1 MTENTVTSSIFTHF
15 ESVKDPRVNRCKK
28 HKLIDILFMTL
39 SAVICGADNWVAI
52 EAFCKAKKD
61 WLTDVLKL
69 KNGIPSHDT
78 FGNVFAMLDTAQ
90 FSESFT
96 HWMRDIATLSDNEI
110 IAVDGKCLRGTKDGN
125 KSAIYMVSAWACK
138 NKCVLGQ
145 QVVDE
150 KSNEI
155 TAVPKLLKKL
165 NLTGVTV
172 TADAMGCQRDLS
184 KQIVE
189 QGGDYLFCLKGNQGT
204 LHDDVMLWFKGQFQ
218 KQFKQHETLDG
229 GHGRIEHRLTMS
241 TSDIDWLQE
250 HHNWPYLKSITAV
263 TSKREIK
270 DSEAESGYK
279 ESLETRYFISSVSAD
294 KVEKISTAIRA
305 HWGIENQLHWSLD
318 MSFDEDHSRAR
329 VGNSAANLSTI
340 RHVAL
345 NLINKEKTA
354 KVGVKT
360 KRLKAGWDEQY
371 LRKIIQGI

>member
-1 MTENTVTSSIFTHF
+1 
-15 ESVKDPRVNRCKK
+15 
-28 HKLIDILFMTL
+28 MTL

-52 EAFCKAKKD
+52 EEFCKAKKD

-78 FGNVFAMLDTAQ
+78 FGNVFAMIDTEQ

-96 HWMRDIATLSDNEI
+96 HWMRDIATLSDNEV
-110 IAVDGKCLRGTKDGN
+110 IAVDGKCLRGTKEGS
-125 KSAIYMVSAWACK
+125 KSAIYMVSAWACE

-184 KQIVE
+184 KQIAE

-204 LHDDVMLWFKGQFQ
+204 LHDDVVLWFKGQFQ

-229 GHGRIEHRLTMS
+229 GHGRVEHRLTMS
-241 TSDIDWLQE
+241 TSDIDWLQDN
-250 HHNWPYLKSITAV
+250 HNWPYLKSITAV
-263 TSKREIK
+263 ISKREVR
-270 DSEAESGYK
+270 DGEAESGYK
-279 ESLETRYFISSVSAD
+279 ESLETRYFISSLSAD
-294 KVEKISTAIRA
+294 RVDKISTAIRA

-340 RHVAL
+340 RHIAL

-360 KRLKAGWDEQY
+360 KRLKAGWNERY
-371 LRKIIQGI
+371 LQKIIRGI